1 MSFSD
6 FFQWKDYKAQQKLL
20 KSTNRVLLRDIVSIK
35 AERGKYVLFTKS
47 QFNDEQYTTLDFL
60 QKKYMNKKGMTLP
73 SSHTENCGIPIEKRD
88 DILSN
93 LSQILPKNRKQFWE
107 NITVHK
113 Q

>member
-1 MSFSD
+1 
-6 FFQWKDYKAQQKLL
+6 
-20 KSTNRVLLRDIVSIK
+20 VLPI
-35 AERGKYVLFTKS
+35 GKYVLFTKN
-47 QFNDEQYTTLDFL
+47 QFNDEQYITLDFV

-73 SSHTENCGIPIEKRD
+73 SSHKENCRIPKEKRD